1 MIDWWFRDHQF
12 DSNVS
17 GGFYSCTS
25 CHSWSISSFFQFGK
39 CQSVHWKAG
48 DHNRA
53 IPVCGFISLRA
64 YYFQSETVIM
74 HRVHLTKLVLGC
86 ISWLLF
92 LSPLRAEDLTYFFPD
107 QVEYDSKFQS
117 PQEFFGFEI
126 GERHLQHYELVA
138 YLKHLSNSP
147 RVKWVDYGKTHGNR
161 PLCVLQISSAKNIK
175 EIDSIRE
182 SHLSFVDPN
191 SDADPKTVP
200 AVIWMGYGVHGN
212 EPSASNAAAL
222 LAYHLIA
229 GKSKQHGR
237 ILSSCVILL
246 DPCLNPDG
254 FDRFANWANA
264 HRGKIANSDPQHREH
279 NEQNPTGRTN
289 YYWFD
294 LNRDWMPLQHP
305 ESQGRA
311 KLFNDWHPNV
321 VLDYHEMGANSSYFF
336 QPGVPS
342 RSNPWTPEGNLKL
355 TRVFADYHAKAL
367 DKIGSLYF
375 TKEKFD
381 DFYIGKG
388 SSYPDVR
395 GSIGILFEQASARGQ
410 MQETTNG
417 LLEFRSAI
425 RNQITTS
432 LSSLEATVAKRGKLN
447 EYLREFYRESV
458 RLAQKDPTKAFVFHA
473 GSDHQRA
480 QEFIG
485 LLRQHSIQVYKLSES
500 LAVGEQ
506 VFPAD
511 RSFVVPVDQREYRL
525 LMAMVESRT
534 EFQNTTFYD
543 ISAWSLPLA
552 FGLKW
557 AQVTESE
564 LAGGQQKPW
573 GGEPIGDEA
582 PHAVDLP
589 VWSDSD
595 YGYLVEWN
603 TSHAPRTL
611 HRLHSKK
618 IVVKVATEGFE
629 TRSAQ
634 SESSAN
640 PIPYQAG
647 TLLIP
652 IGLQKDKAELIRMV
666 LEEAVRE
673 DGVRVTAVA
682 TGLTT
687 VGIDLGSDGFKRLNA
702 PKVLLVVGSGT
713 SDYEAGEIWH
723 HFDERLQMPITMV
736 DAFQLGSTKLS
747 SYTHIIT
754 VSGSYSNVP
763 ASATEPLQ
771 NWLKGGGT
779 WIATGTSV
787 EWLNQRKIATL
798 SVRKREEVPPVRLPY
813 GQAADDS
820 VEHALDGAIFNT
832 MVDRTHPMAFG
843 IERDELPVFR
853 GHTVFLEP
861 SKNPYSTPLI
871 YKYINPLLSGY
882 ASSSNIG
889 LIAGSAAVL
898 VQNEGSGRVIVI
910 ADDPVFR
917 GYWRGTQRL
926 LENGVFFGD
935 WISEPKLGE

>member
-1 MIDWWFRDHQF
+1 M
-12 DSNVS
+12 
-17 GGFYSCTS
+17 
-25 CHSWSISSFFQFGK
+25 
-39 CQSVHWKAG
+39 
-48 DHNRA
+48 
-53 IPVCGFISLRA
+53 
-64 YYFQSETVIM
+64 IM
-74 HRVHLTKLVLGC
+74 HRVLLSTLVFGC

-92 LSPLRAEDLTYFFPD
+92 ASTSQAEDLGYFFPD
-107 QVEYDSKFQS
+107 EVEYDSKFQS
-117 PQEFFGFEI
+117 PKEFFGFEI
-126 GERHLQHYELVA
+126 GERHLQHFELVA
-138 YLKHLSNSP
+138 YLKHLASSP

-182 SHLSFVDPN
+182 SHLSLVEADSDVDPK
-191 SDADPKTVP
+191 AVP

-229 GKSKQHGR
+229 GKSKQHGK

-305 ESQGRA
+305 ESQGRT
-311 KLFNDWHPNV
+311 KLFNDWRPNV

-342 RSNPWTPEGNLKL
+342 RSNPWTPNSNLEL
-355 TRVFADYHAKAL
+355 TRLFAGYHAKAL

-375 TKEKFD
+375 TEERFD

-395 GSIGILFEQASARGQ
+395 GAVGILFEQASARGQ
-410 MQETTNG
+410 MQETNNG
-417 LLEFRSAI
+417 LLEFRNAI

-432 LSSLEATVAKRGKLN
+432 LSSLDATVANKTKLN
-447 EYLREFYRESV
+447 EHLRDFYRESAE
-458 RLAQKDPTKAFVFHA
+458 LAKEEPTKAFVFHA
-473 GSDHQRA
+473 EGDYQKAR
-480 QEFIG
+480 EFIG
-485 LLRQHSIQVYKLSES
+485 LLRQHDIQTYRLSRA
-500 LAVGEQ
+500 LTVGERT
-506 VFPAD
+506 FAAEN
-511 RSFVVPVDQREYRL
+511 SYIVPVDQREYRL

-534 EFQNTTFYD
+534 KFDNNTFYD

-552 FGLKW
+552 FGLTW
-557 AQVTESE
+557 ANVTETELSE
-564 LAGGQQKPW
+564 SQEPLWEDEPVQHEMIDA
-573 GGEPIGDEA
+573 GEPPA
-582 PHAVDLP
+582 
-589 VWSDSD
+589 WSDRD
-595 YGYLVEWN
+595 YAYLVEWN
-603 TSHAPRTL
+603 STHAPRTL
-611 HRLHSKK
+611 HRLHSNR
-618 IVVKVATEGFE
+618 ILVKVATEGFE
-629 TRSAQ
+629 IRSTH
-634 SESSAN
+634 SEASAK
-640 PIPYQAG
+640 PVQYQAG
-647 TLLIP
+647 TILIP
-652 IGLQKDKAELIRMV
+652 LGLQKERAEQIRST
-666 LEEAVRE
+666 LEEAIRE

-682 TGLTT
+682 TGLTA

-702 PKVLLVVGSGT
+702 PKVLLIVGAGT

-723 HFDERLQMPITMV
+723 HFDQRLQMPITMV
-736 DAFQLGSTKLS
+736 DAFQLGSTKLA

-763 ASATEPLQ
+763 ASATDSLQ
-771 NWLKGGGT
+771 QWLKSGGT

-787 EWLNQRKIATL
+787 QWLNQRKIATF
-798 SVRKREEVPPVRLPY
+798 SIRKREDDLPIRLPY
-813 GQAADDS
+813 AEADDNS
-820 VEHALDGAIFNT
+820 VVNAMDGAIFST
-832 MVDRTHPMAFG
+832 LVDRTHPMAFG
-843 IERDELPVFR
+843 IESDELPVFR
-853 GHTVFLEP
+853 GHTVFLDP

-871 YKYINPLLSGY
+871 YKYVDPLLSGY
-882 ASSSNIG
+882 SSSSNLS
-889 LIAGSAAVL
+889 LISGSAAVL
-898 VQNEGSGRVIVI
+898 VQSEGSGRVIVI
-910 ADDPVFR
+910 ADNPVFR

-935 WISEPKLGE
+935 WINEPKVGE